1 MRGVTFILLLTV
13 FVLSGCNPDS
23 VKKSDTEKIDTVK
36 QLDWEKTANEQRLK
50 IGDTILV
57 EGITTDRLHRGYG
70 RNYDLVFNPDGG
82 IIESKARKW
91 EMEINAIL
99 DKPGPINLHKN
110 PNRPIGLVISTIYN
124 PSAYNAL
131 RKIDDLYP
139 PKMLKMSDL
148 PSYEHRLKVKGE
160 IFSFERE
167 TIESHSEDTPAYIVS
182 CVRIEVLEIE
192 LIDSKHQPSS
202 RVSRKKKE
210 DLIRPF

>member
-1 MRGVTFILLLTV
+1 MRGVTFILLLIV
-13 FVLSGCNPDS
+13 FVLPGCNLDS
-23 VKKSDTEKIDTVK
+23 VKKSETEKTDTIK
-36 QLDWEKTANEQRLK
+36 QLDWEKTASEQRLK
-50 IGDTILV
+50 IGDTIFV
-57 EGITTDRLHRGYG
+57 EGVTTDRLHRRYG

-82 IIESKARKW
+82 IIESKAKKW

-99 DKPGPINLHKN
+99 DKPGPIKLYKD

-139 PKMLKMSDL
+139 PKILKMSDL
-148 PSYEHRLKVKGE
+148 PGYEHRLKIKGE

-192 LIDSKHQPSS
+192 LIDSKHQSLP
-202 RVSRKKKE
+202 RVSMKKKAG
-210 DLIRPF
+210 LRFR